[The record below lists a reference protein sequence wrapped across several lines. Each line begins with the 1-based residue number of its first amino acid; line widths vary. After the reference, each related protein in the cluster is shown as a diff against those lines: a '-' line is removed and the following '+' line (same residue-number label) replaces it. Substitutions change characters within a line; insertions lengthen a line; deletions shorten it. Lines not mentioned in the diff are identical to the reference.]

1 MLKNSLRQLLEVS
14 LMISP
19 LIILIFLLR
28 KKSLRRLGPTARLLL
43 WVPLLIQLAIPVQL
57 TSKHSP
63 YQKLTTIPLADSFT
77 ETVEQIETT
86 PIIIHPA
93 QAALSMPPDKP
104 IPQNWTWGEGLV
116 MLWVLGMVVM
126 TTVNG
131 IARVKLKKRLCLQ
144 PCSPALG
151 EEAVRQMRI
160 NRCLQIPVR
169 QSASLHSCAIYG
181 NLMPQLVLGADFK
194 ERTEAQRRVML
205 DHECLHVKYGH
216 PWFLGFI
223 LLLEIVYWFNPLV
236 RLMMN
241 QLRLDLE
248 YFIDEKLLEDKP
260 QADRIGYARLLL
272 ALSADH
278 DARALQCLNS
288 KRTQKRFKERMGWIV
303 NKKRTPWLLAAG
315 IVLICAGVSVGMM
328 VKPDAQSGWKMTM
341 KRTLIQNEAAPVE
354 LTDTHEI
361 KVWCEGSKKALESMG
376 MEVPVIVR
384 VKEWVSPTGETLTLT
399 DMQRGAES
407 LAQLEFGEIPESV
420 TCFMPTERIFVKL
433 TSDQLLQPYPDADG
447 ADAVARIQAISPVE
461 KPEITCRWGCYADH
475 QALDITDPDNKQAPI
490 LATAAGT
497 VNTTGFNSIDGN
509 YIILDHVDGIQ
520 SFYGH
525 LGEIQVAE
533 GDAVAQGQTIGIMG
547 MTGRA
552 TGPHVHF
559 YLIQNE
565 TALDPSSL
573 YQ

>member
-1 MLKNSLRQLLEVS
+1 
-14 LMISP
+14 
-19 LIILIFLLR
+19 
-28 KKSLRRLGPTARLLL
+28 
-43 WVPLLIQLAIPVQL
+43 
-57 TSKHSP
+57 
-63 YQKLTTIPLADSFT
+63 
-77 ETVEQIETT
+77 
-86 PIIIHPA
+86 
-93 QAALSMPPDKP
+93 
-104 IPQNWTWGEGLV
+104 
-116 MLWVLGMVVM
+116 
-126 TTVNG
+126 
-131 IARVKLKKRLCLQ
+131 
-144 PCSPALG
+144 
-151 EEAVRQMRI
+151 
-160 NRCLQIPVR
+160 
-169 QSASLHSCAIYG
+169 
-181 NLMPQLVLGADFK
+181 
-194 ERTEAQRRVML
+194 
-205 DHECLHVKYGH
+205 
-216 PWFLGFI
+216 
-223 LLLEIVYWFNPLV
+223 
-236 RLMMN
+236 MMSG
-241 QLRLDLE
+241 R
-248 YFIDEKLLEDKP
+248 
-260 QADRIGYARLLL
+260 
-272 ALSADH
+272 
-278 DARALQCLNS
+278 LQCLNS

-328 VKPDAQSGWKMTM
+328 VKPDAQSGWEMTM

-420 TCFMPTERIFVKL
+420 TCFMPTDRIFVKL
-433 TSDQLLQPYPDADG
+433 TSDQLLQPYPVADG

-461 KPEITCRWGCYADH
+461 NPEITCRWGCYADH

-525 LGEIQVAE
+525 LGEIQVPGRAI
-533 GDAVAQGQTIGIMG
+533 AVAQGQTIGIMG

-565 TALDPSSL
+565 IALDPSRL
-573 YQ
+573 FQ

>member
-1 MLKNSLRQLLEVS
+1 MLKNSFLQLLEVS

-19 LIILIFLLR
+19 LIIFIFLLR
-28 KKSLRRLGPTARLLL
+28 KKSLRRLGSTARLLL

-57 TSKHSP
+57 TSVHSP
-63 YQKLTTIPLADSFT
+63 YQKLTTIPLTDSFT
-77 ETVEQIETT
+77 ETVEQIETA
-86 PIIIHPA
+86 PIIVHSA
-93 QAALSMPPDKP
+93 QTALSMPPDTP
-104 IPQNWTWGEGLV
+104 VPQTWTWGEGLV
-116 MLWVLGMVVM
+116 MLWVLGMIVM
-126 TTVNG
+126 MTVNG

-144 PCSPALG
+144 PCSAALG

-160 NRCLQIPVR
+160 NRCLRIPVR
-169 QSASLHSCAIYG
+169 QSANLHSCAIYG

-194 ERTEAQRRVML
+194 ERTETQRRVML

-223 LLLEIVYWFNPLV
+223 QLLEIVYWFNPLV
-236 RLMMN
+236 YLMMN
-241 QLRLDLE
+241 
-248 YFIDEKLLEDKP
+248 LLEGKS
-260 QADRIGYARLLL
+260 QAERIGYARLLL

-278 DARALQCLNS
+278 DELALQCLNS
-288 KRTQKRFKERMGWIV
+288 KRTQKRFKERLGWIV

-328 VKPDAQSGWKMTM
+328 VKPDAHSGWEMTM
-341 KRTLIQNEAAPVE
+341 KPTLIQNEAAPVE
-354 LTDTHEI
+354 LADTHEI

-384 VKEWVSPTGETLTLT
+384 SEAWVSASGEALTLT

-420 TCFMPTERIFVKL
+420 TCFMPTDQIFVKL
-433 TSDQLLQPYPDADG
+433 TSDQLLQPYPEADG
-447 ADAVARIQAISPVE
+447 ASAVARIEAISPVE
-461 KPEITCRWGCYADH
+461 NPEITCGWGCYADH

-497 VNTTGFNSIDGN
+497 VNTIGFNSIDGN

-533 GDAVAQGQTIGIMG
+533 GDTVTQGQTIGIMG
-547 MTGRA
+547 MSGRA